1 MPSFGSQL
9 PNITTSPP
17 GELSTS
23 LIDSLARTE
32 CPAITARRARR
43 ERETGVDQDP
53 IVWER
58 ARGANVEDVDGNVY
72 VDMTSGFAVAGLGH
86 NPQAV
91 REAAHEQ
98 VDSLNHAM
106 GDVYPARTKIEF
118 CDLLAEVTPGDLQQS
133 ILGLSGSDAVQ
144 AALKTAAVYS
154 GEPGA
159 IAFWGGYHGMA
170 YGALSATAY
179 RKAFRRPFLGQL
191 NRHIQHAPYPDPFRP
206 PFGRDAGTDPD
217 RVLAD
222 CMAHLEQLVDGP
234 ATGGEGIGAV
244 IVEPIQGRGGEVV
257 PPEGFLRR
265 LREFCDT
272 RDLVLIFDEIYTGFG
287 RTGELFAGQR
297 EGVVPDVMCVGKAMG
312 GGFPLSAAI
321 GRPEIMEAWDLNTGE
336 AIHTQTFLGNPLGC
350 AMASAAVR
358 EIVEAGWPDRVAERG
373 AELGDRLADI
383 AADFP
388 ERVGQ
393 TRGAGFMWGLD
404 LVDDADPRA
413 PDPEL
418 ALALTDW
425 LRDRGYLVLPSGTH
439 GNVLAVTPP
448 FVATDAQ
455 LDAFLDCLHDGLDA
469 LTGATPS
476 SA

>member
-1 MPSFGSQL
+1 MPSFGFQL
-9 PNITTSPP
+9 PTITTSPP
-17 GELSTS
+17 GELSTN

-86 NPQAV
+86 NPEAV
-91 REAAHEQ
+91 RNAAHRQ
-98 VDSLNHAM
+98 VDSLTHAM
-106 GDVYPARTKIEF
+106 GDVYPARTKVEF
-118 CDLLAEVTPGDLQQS
+118 CDLLADVTPGDLQQS

-159 IAFWGGYHGMA
+159 VAFWGGYHGMA

-191 NRHIQHAPYPDPFRP
+191 NRHIQHVPYPDPFRP
-206 PFGRDAGTDPD
+206 PFGREPGADPD

-244 IVEPIQGRGGEVV
+244 VVEPIQGRGGEVV
-257 PPEGFLRR
+257 PPEGFLQR
-265 LREFCDT
+265 LRDFCNA

-297 EGVVPDVMCVGKAMG
+297 EGVVPDLMCVGKAMG

-321 GRPEIMEAWDLNTGE
+321 GRPEIMEAWELNTGE

-358 EIVEAGWPDRVAERG
+358 EITDQNWPDRVAERG
-373 AELGDRLADI
+373 AELGERLREI

-388 ERVGQ
+388 DRVGQ

-404 LVDDADPRA
+404 LVADADPRSPA
-413 PDPEL
+413 PEL

-448 FVATDAQ
+448 FVTTDRQ
-455 LDAFLDCLHDGLDA
+455 LDAFLETLHDGLDA
-469 LTGATPS
+469 LTGASAS
-476 SA
+476 SP

>member
-9 PNITTSPP
+9 PHIETSPP
-17 GELSTS
+17 GELSTN

-86 NPQAV
+86 NPEAV
-91 REAAHEQ
+91 REAAHDQ
-98 VDSLNHAM
+98 VDSLTHAM

-118 CDLLAEVTPGDLQQS
+118 CDLLADVTPGDLQQS
-133 ILGLSGSDAVQ
+133 IVGLSGSDAVQ

-159 IAFWGGYHGMA
+159 VAFWGGYHGMA

-191 NRHIQHAPYPDPFRP
+191 NRHIQHVPYPDPFRP
-206 PFGRDAGTDPD
+206 PLGRDAGAAPD

-244 IVEPIQGRGGEVV
+244 VVEPIQGRGGEVV
-257 PPEGFLRR
+257 PPLLAGHPCPASSTGLPSPAVSRHRR
-265 LREFCDT
+265 LVGAGATGHPASQPVAREPRPASDGQWLDT
-272 RDLVLIFDEIYTGFG
+272 LFFNFHLSSF
-287 RTGELFAGQR
+287 LFA
-297 EGVVPDVMCVGKAMG
+297 VSD
-312 GGFPLSAAI
+312 LSDLRLPI
-321 GRPEIMEAWDLNTGE
+321 SDLRP
-336 AIHTQTFLGNPLGC
+336 
-350 AMASAAVR
+350 
-358 EIVEAGWPDRVAERG
+358 
-373 AELGDRLADI
+373 
-383 AADFP
+383 
-388 ERVGQ
+388 
-393 TRGAGFMWGLD
+393 
-404 LVDDADPRA
+404 
-413 PDPEL
+413 
-418 ALALTDW
+418 
-425 LRDRGYLVLPSGTH
+425 
-439 GNVLAVTPP
+439 
-448 FVATDAQ
+448 
-455 LDAFLDCLHDGLDA
+455 
-469 LTGATPS
+469 
-476 SA
+476 